1 MPRPLIAG
9 IYAPTQVF
17 YLSPNGRDSESTALD
32 TTTISRHAVR
42 LVTAGIVGLVTNGSN
57 GEAALLTSEERS
69 AVTKATRLALDAA
82 GCTSA
87 PIIAGASAP
96 SVSGTLALCHEAA
109 AAGADAVLLLAPAL
123 VGGEMGATGVERYF
137 VLVADK
143 SPLPVVIYNYPAA
156 AGGFDFDSDILIRL
170 AKHSNIAGTK
180 FTCGNVG
187 KIARVVKDLE
197 QRVVCEN
204 TPREVKTSLEPDDE
218 GSRPYFAFIGVAD
231 SILAAVGGAGA
242 TGGIVGAANVFPK
255 ACARVY
261 SLAAAGRWY
270 EARRAQQALAKA
282 DWSLTKRGV
291 PGFKAILSH
300 YHGYGGSPRQP
311 ITELSAEAAQ
321 ELFNDINQ
329 FMLYEQSLPNAVA
342 S

>member
-1 MPRPLIAG
+1 MPRPLVAG

-17 YLSPNGRDSESTALD
+17 YLSSGGRDPESTALD
-32 TTTISRHAVR
+32 TTTIARHAVH

-82 GCTSA
+82 GFTSA

-156 AGGFDFDSDILIRL
+156 AGGFDFDSDVLIRL
-170 AKHSNIAGTK
+170 SKHPNIAGTK

-187 KIARVVKDLE
+187 KIARVIMDLG

-204 TPREVKTSLEPDDE
+204 TSGEVKTSPESVGED
-218 GSRPYFAFIGVAD
+218 SRPYFAFIGVAD

-242 TGGIVGAANVFPK
+242 TGGIVGAANVFPR
-255 ACARVY
+255 ACVRVY
-261 SLAAAGRWY
+261 SLAVAGRWL
-270 EARRAQQALAKA
+270 EARKAQHALAKA

-291 PGFKAILSH
+291 PGFKAILGR

-311 ITELSAEAAQ
+311 MTELSAEAAQ
-321 ELFNDINQ
+321 ELFNEISQ
-329 FMLYEQSLPNAVA
+329 FMQYELSLPDRVA
-342 S
+342 